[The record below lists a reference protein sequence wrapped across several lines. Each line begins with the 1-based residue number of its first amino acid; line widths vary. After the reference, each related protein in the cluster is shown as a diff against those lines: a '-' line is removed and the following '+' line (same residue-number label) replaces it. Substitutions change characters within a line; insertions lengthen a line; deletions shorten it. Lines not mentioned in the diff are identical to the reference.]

1 MECEQVDLMSL
12 VSVDHQLQGDWR
24 KVVKSAIVQDVPI
37 YICLRGETTVFVD
50 QIEVDER
57 YDPESGCNVEL
68 LIRTEDVDKY
78 IFPLGSAFRVHNE
91 QLEAI
96 WLNKP
101 IYLEQILPRPN
112 QPLSLGKISPAKEQ
126 YDHSDLLIIE
136 ADISALIAKNKSTVR
151 SPRKLPPI
159 QQAINLAIEALGK
172 DATNDEIYKWI
183 KSETEGGDNSDA
195 CFSNIEFDDVT
206 PLHAAS
212 SNDCV
217 IQYYSNSKLHPNTK
231 KTFQNLVSKCR

>member
-1 MECEQVDLMSL
+1 VESEKVDLMSL

-24 KVVKSAIVQDVPI
+24 KVVKLAIVQDIPI
-37 YICLRGETTVFVD
+37 YVCLRGDTTVFVD
-50 QIEVDER
+50 NVEVDER
-57 YDPESGCNVEL
+57 YDQESEGTIEFP
-68 LIRTEDVDKY
+68 IRTEDVGSYLLPK
-78 IFPLGSAFRVHNE
+78 GSAFRVPEE
-91 QLEAI
+91 QLETI

-101 IYLEQILPRPN
+101 IYLEKILPPPDR
-112 QPLSLGKISPAKEQ
+112 PLSLGNISPPQEQ
-126 YDHSDLLIIE
+126 YDHSDLLINE
-136 ADISALIAKNKSTVR
+136 ADLSALMPKNKSTVR
-151 SPRKLPPI
+151 SPRKIPPI
-159 QQAINLAIEALGK
+159 KQAIYLAIEALGK

-183 KSETEGGDNSDA
+183 KSEAEGGDNSDA

-217 IQYYSNSKLHPNTK
+217 IQYYSNCKLHPNTK

>member
-1 MECEQVDLMSL
+1 MVSEQVDLMSL

-24 KVVKSAIVQDVPI
+24 KVVKLAILQDIPI
-37 YICLRGETTVFVD
+37 YICIRGYTTVLVD
-50 QIEVDER
+50 QIEVDEL
-57 YDPESGCNVEL
+57 YDPEAGCNVER
-68 LIRTEDVDKY
+68 LIRTEDVDRY
-78 IFPLGSAFRVHNE
+78 LFPRGSAFRVQNE

-101 IYLEQILPRPN
+101 IYLEQILPRPD
-112 QPLSLGKISPAKEQ
+112 QPLSLGNISPPNEQ
-126 YDHSDLLIIE
+126 YDHSDLLINE
-136 ADISALIAKNKSTVR
+136 ADLSALIPKNKSTVR

-159 QQAINLAIEALGK
+159 KRAINLAMEALGD

-183 KSETEGGDNSDA
+183 KSETEDGDSSDA

-212 SNDCV
+212 SNDSV
-217 IQYYSNSKLHPNTK
+217 IQYYSNGKLHSNTK
-231 KTFQNLVSKCR
+231 KTFQNLVSRCR